1 MIEPKPP
8 SITRLVVNTITELIQ
23 PESRSRPRTIQSEAS
38 RTRLEKMFNDHHDFI
53 WRLVRRLGL
62 SRGSADDAAQHVF
75 LVAAER
81 VDDIKEGSERA
92 FLFGTALRVARSVSR
107 SEMRWV
113 LEDDMDFRRANVAR
127 PEDLADQRRAV
138 DLMGRILAKMDMD
151 LRTVFVLSELEGMT
165 MPQVAA
171 LLEIPVGTAASRLR
185 RAREA
190 FRTAVAAMEA
200 ALNPGVK
207 Q

>member
-1 MIEPKPP
+1 MIEGKPG
-8 SITRLVVNTITELIQ
+8 SITRTVANTISELAQ
-23 PESRSRPRTIQSEAS
+23 PESDSRPRTARSEAS
-38 RTRLEKMFNDHHDFI
+38 RARLEKMFNDHYDFI

-75 LVAAER
+75 LVASER
-81 VDDIKEGSERA
+81 IDDIREGSERA

-107 SEMRWV
+107 SELRWV

-165 MPQVAA
+165 MPQVAG

-190 FRTAVAAMEA
+190 FRGAVAALEA
-200 ALNPGVK
+200 QLTPGAK
-207 Q
+207 T